1 MRIMRHSFIALA
13 FALVLF
19 GNVPSASALSC
30 LPVDMYLDTVVEN
43 ETTMV
48 FTGTATEVK
57 NHTQVVTVTEA
68 HQGWVAPKV
77 WVTHPWSSDWQYFC
91 SNGPAK
97 AGEPTVFL
105 VTIDEYGSFSVTQ
118 TLPADSDLAKDLI
131 TELEKN
137 DDVDAGITEVTP
149 ADRASEMRQSIVDLM
164 KALMNMLAELRYWQS
179 EAK

>member
-1 MRIMRHSFIALA
+1 
-13 FALVLF
+13 
-19 GNVPSASALSC
+19 
-30 LPVDMYLDTVVEN
+30 MYLDTVVGDG
-43 ETTMV
+43 TTMV

-57 NHTQVVTVTEA
+57 NHTQVVSVTKA

-77 WVTHPWSSDWQYFC
+77 WVTHPWSTDWQYFC

-105 VTIDEYGSFSVTQ
+105 VTINEYGSFSVVQ
-118 TLPADSDLAKDLI
+118 TLPANSDLAKELI
-131 TELEKN
+131 ANLEKN
-137 DDVDAGITEVTP
+137 EDVDAGITEVSA

-179 EAK
+179 EAR